1 MDKKVVLKIFKK
13 RAHSLDNK
21 SKIIVVTYNTGKVN
35 GGYRFDKIG
44 IIKYYKNMKFCY
56 LNLFKLGYW
65 LNRGCLIKTKVSW
78 LVGLLGKHEIK
89 MK

>member
-1 MDKKVVLKIFKK
+1 MDKKIVLKIFKK
-13 RAHSLDNK
+13 RAESLDNK

-56 LNLFKLGYW
+56 LNLYKLGF
-65 LNRGCLIKTKVSW
+65 
-78 LVGLLGKHEIK
+78 
-89 MK
+89 